1 MALDLTTP
9 LASVPGIGPRSAE
22 KLAYL
27 GLTNVGRL
35 LAHLPMRHEFLE
47 AETPIAQ
54 LKPDG
59 LVSARGQVTA
69 CRAVLKRPRPRFE
82 AVLHDGTARLDLV
95 WFNAL
100 YLREKIRVGDRLR
113 VQGKA
118 RAGPGGKA
126 SGTLQ
131 LANPTFEV
139 LGEDDPALRD
149 ARWRP
154 VYPAGG
160 DVYSKLIEHCVRAIL
175 PEAVGLIEDH
185 LPPEYRAA
193 RELPPL
199 AEAYRMIHDP
209 RSEHDAQSA
218 RRRLAFDELLLLQLA
233 VHMKRQHLRG
243 TLAAPALEWSDSL
256 DRTIRGRFPFALT
269 PAQNAVVRE
278 IVADLTRPIPA
289 NRLIQG
295 DVGSGKTILALYAMM
310 LAAQSGKQA
319 ALMAPTE
326 LLAEQHARNITRI
339 LAGTGIAPAL
349 LTGSTPAPEREALL
363 ARLAAGEPTIVVGT
377 HAILTERVKFASL
390 AVAVIDEQHR
400 FGVSQ
405 RATLREKGQSGELAP
420 HVLVM
425 TATPIP
431 RTLAISLFGDLD
443 ISTVRGL
450 PPGRTPVRT
459 RLVGPAQ
466 RPDVYAYLRTR
477 VEAGEQ
483 AYVVAPA
490 IDESDAQMELAD
502 ADEGTPQPAAQS
514 AAHPATGEG
523 KKDLASVRGLMKEL
537 EEGPLA
543 GLKLAAIHGRLKP
556 AARDEIMERFRAGMI
571 DVLVATTVIEVGV
584 DVPNSTLMVIEN
596 AERFGMAQL
605 HQLRGRVG
613 RGSKASACV
622 LIASKDPETLDETSI
637 ARLKGVA
644 STNDGFALAEKDL
657 ALRGI
662 GDLFGTRQ
670 SGLPPFRVA
679 DLAKDTELL
688 LLARS
693 DAAAWIARSPTL
705 ARFEESLLKRRL
717 LKQYGATFGLGDVG

>member
-1 MALDLTTP
+1 VALDLTTP

-54 LKPDG
+54 LKSDG

-69 CRAVLKRPRPRFE
+69 CRAVMKRPRPRFE

-100 YLREKIRVGDRLR
+100 YLRDKVRVGDRLR

-131 LANPTFEV
+131 LANPSFEV
-139 LGEDDPALRD
+139 LREDDPALRE

-185 LPPEYRAA
+185 LPAEYRAA
-193 RELPPL
+193 RELPL
-199 AEAYRMIHDP
+199 LSDAYRMIHDP
-209 RSEHDAQSA
+209 RSEADALAA

-243 TLAAPALEWSDSL
+243 TLAAPALEWGDAL
-256 DRTIRGRFPFALT
+256 DRTIRGRFPFSLT

-310 LAAQSGKQA
+310 LAALSGKQA

-339 LAGTGIAPAL
+339 LAGTGLGPAL
-349 LTGSTPAPEREALL
+349 LTGSTPAAEREALL

-377 HAILTERVKFASL
+377 HAILTESVRFASL

-466 RPDVYAYLRTR
+466 RPDVYGYLKTR
-477 VEAGEQ
+477 VQAGEQ
-483 AYVVAPA
+483 AYIVAPA
-490 IDESDAQMELAD
+490 IEDTDAQMELAD
-502 ADEGTPQPAAQS
+502 SDEPAPPS
-514 AAHPATGEG
+514 AATES
-523 KKDLASVRGLMKEL
+523 KKDLASVRGLMTEL
-537 EEGPLA
+537 EQGPLA

-556 AARDEIMERFRAGMI
+556 QARDEIMERFRAGMI

-584 DVPNSTLMVIEN
+584 DVPNATLMVIEN

-622 LIASKDPETLDETSI
+622 LIASKDPDTLDETSL

-679 DLAKDTELL
+679 DLAKDTDLL

-705 ARFEESLLKRRL
+705 GRVEETLLKRRL